1 MPATAVPP
9 PSPRRSAPAFYLV
22 GLFLLAALAAAAAW
36 ASTGRLHFATTES
49 GLQYRVIEAGDG
61 PSPGAGDWV
70 LVNYTGRL
78 RDGTEFDSS
87 QGRGPVPMQVSGVV
101 PGFSE
106 ALMMMSKGS
115 TYQVRIPPQLGYG
128 ARASGA
134 IPPNSELEFDIELV
148 DFRTL
153 TPEEVQQMQ
162 MQMMMQQGGGPPPEG
177 PR

>member
-1 MPATAVPP
+1 MPATAVPHR
-9 PSPRRSAPAFYLV
+9 SPRKSAPPGYLV
-22 GLFLLAALAAAAAW
+22 GLLLLAAFAAAAAW
-36 ASTGRLHFATTES
+36 ASTGRLHFTTTSS
-49 GLQYRVIEAGDG
+49 GLQYRVIEAGEG
-61 PSPGAGDWV
+61 PSPGAEDWV
-70 LVNYTGRL
+70 LVHYTGRL
-78 RDGTEFDSS
+78 RDGTVFDSS
-87 QGRGPVPMQVSGVV
+87 EGRGPAPMQVSRVV

-115 TYQVRIPPQLGYG
+115 TYQVRIPPELGYG

-134 IPPNSELEFDIELV
+134 IPPNSELEFVIELI

-162 MQMMMQQGGGPPPEG
+162 MQMMMQQGGAPPPEG